1 MTMDSTNN
9 ILLELSQDYLDDLM
23 VRMAHHSTAIEGN
36 SLSHGETKSI
46 LIDRIVPRIV
56 EMRELYEVENY
67 GDFMP
72 EMLADVKEKKSID
85 IDLIKKYHM
94 LLCKKTIEHVA
105 GQFKVIPNN
114 VVGADFTPT
123 PPYRVPIDLEEWR
136 RNLEAQMEYAKD
148 NDSIVEIICR
158 QHLSFERIHPF
169 PDGNGRVGRALMVYM
184 CLLYNIPPIVIT
196 KELRKEYMIY
206 LNTSNIPGMVEFCK
220 RLQEEEKKRIAG
232 FAE

>member
-1 MTMDSTNN
+1 MESSNN
-9 ILLELSQDYLDDLM
+9 LILELSQDYLEDLM

-36 SLSHGETKSI
+36 SLSQGETKSI
-46 LIDRIVPRIV
+46 LIDRIVPRVV

-72 EMLADVKEKKSID
+72 EMIDDVKKQTPID
-85 IDLIKKYHM
+85 LELIKKYHV
-94 LLCKKTIEHVA
+94 LLCKKTIEHVP

-114 VVGADFTPT
+114 VVGADFEPT
-123 PPYRVPIDLEEWR
+123 PPYRVPMDLEEWR

-148 NDSIVEIICR
+148 NDRIVEVICR
-158 QHLSFERIHPF
+158 QHLAFERIHPF

-184 CLLYNIPPIVIT
+184 CFLYNIIPIVIN
-196 KELRKEYMIY
+196 KQSRKEYMLY
-206 LNTSNIPGMVEFCK
+206 LNTSNIPGMVAFCK
-220 RLQEEEKKRIAG
+220 KLQEEEKNRIKS